1 MHKEEAGMLF
11 ECLGDP
17 NRVKIVKLLYHT
29 SFLTLVEL
37 EERIGISLIELK
49 THLQKLTDCNL
60 IFSNE
65 SKYKCNKELV
75 DTLMNFIST
84 RCGCCS

>member
-11 ECLGDP
+11 ECLGNP

-37 EERIGISLIELK
+37 EERIGISLLELK

-65 SKYKCNKELV
+65 NKYKCNKELV
-75 DTLMNFIST
+75 DTLMNFIDRKSVV
-84 RCGCCS
+84 

>member
-11 ECLGDP
+11 ECLGNP

-37 EERIGISLIELK
+37 EIFILFICSPSFHNHHTFFTQHFLFPPL
-49 THLQKLTDCNL
+49 LQLD
-60 IFSNE
+60 
-65 SKYKCNKELV
+65 
-75 DTLMNFIST
+75 M
-84 RCGCCS
+84 

>member
-17 NRVKIVKLLYHT
+17 KRVKIVKLLYHT

-37 EERIGISLIELK
+37 
-49 THLQKLTDCNL
+49 
-60 IFSNE
+60 
-65 SKYKCNKELV
+65 
-75 DTLMNFIST
+75 
-84 RCGCCS
+84 